1 MSERLSE
8 RMLRW
13 PVNEDARDTN
23 LVGISPATV
32 RTWIDG
38 VISLEIERAA
48 LRRQVEELLAEA
60 RHEPV
65 PSSF

>member
-1 MSERLSE
+1 MSDR
-8 RMLRW
+8 
-13 PVNEDARDTN
+13 EDALR
-23 LVGISPATV
+23 LLAEVATLEAKLEAME
-32 RTWIDG
+32 RAWIDG

-60 RHEPV
+60 RHESV